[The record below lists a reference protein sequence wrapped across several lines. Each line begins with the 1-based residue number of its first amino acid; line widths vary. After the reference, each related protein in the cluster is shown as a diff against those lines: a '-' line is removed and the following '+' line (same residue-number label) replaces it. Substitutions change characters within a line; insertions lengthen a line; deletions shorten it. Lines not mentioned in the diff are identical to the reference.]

1 MDINPDVVIE
11 IWNLLKPYIPQKE
24 RADVAYSIIDFYD
37 TNGDIEELRES
48 DTLDSYLAKALND
61 YLDDVDADDDEED
74 EDY

>member
-11 IWNLLKPYIPQKE
+11 MWNLLRPYIPQKE

-61 YLDDVDADDDEED
+61 YLDELDEEEEDDE
-74 EDY
+74 Y